1 VLEGGPPINAAD
13 LLSIVVDELLRL
25 CRDLGTSSN
34 TPWKAY
40 WNTTPTGDVE
50 DPRIENLCRDRLL
63 ERLIDRLERYKIA
76 DGFAEVRRPE
86 DTRADMLILNG
97 AGNPCPVKR
106 HYHPDL
112 WEAPNGQLRGYAL
125 AECSDGHGN
134 LPRLLV
140 WPRGRPTT
148 PRPERRVAETHVPQ
162 ALEDMLVADL
172 PAAERERMRVLV
184 FDVSKPIGTASGI
197 T

>member
-1 VLEGGPPINAAD
+1 M
-13 LLSIVVDELLRL
+13 SIVVDELLRL

-97 AGNPCPVKR
+97 AGKSLPIEVKR

-125 AECSDGHGN
+125 AECSDGHGIYLVFWFGLWAGRQ
-134 LPRLLV
+134 LPARKDGL
-140 WPRGRPTT
+140 PKPTF
-148 PRPERRVAETHVPQ
+148 PQ